1 MYRQPGLHL
10 GDWTECNCI
19 QALKSKISTLL
30 PLPYSGKCLDF
41 RLSWSCICSVFVQWM
56 DLTMLSYH
64 ACINCLVGIQV
75 ELWLRTNYWFL
86 GAHLSSKRVET
97 EGLNCHSESS
107 SLYLL
112 FGSTLWLLEVV
123 LRTVFPLTLL
133 IAPDLC
139 PLFAIMWRIRTSAS
153 KYSPKSND
161 NSDVN
166 FEQQYLFICSWIG
179 WSLKWQHIHCD
190 IKSHLFLSFWG
201 ERFKTIV

>member
-1 MYRQPGLHL
+1 MSWFPSFMELHL
-10 GDWTECNCI
+10 
-19 QALKSKISTLL
+19 
-30 PLPYSGKCLDF
+30 
-41 RLSWSCICSVFVQWM
+41 LSFCAMNGLNDVVITCMHQLSC
-56 DLTMLSYH
+56 
-64 ACINCLVGIQV
+64 GIQV

-190 IKSHLFLSFWG
+190 IKSHLFLSFLG

>member
-1 MYRQPGLHL
+1 M
-10 GDWTECNCI
+10 
-19 QALKSKISTLL
+19 
-30 PLPYSGKCLDF
+30 
-41 RLSWSCICSVFVQWM
+41 
-56 DLTMLSYH
+56 
-64 ACINCLVGIQV
+64 GIQV

-123 LRTVFPLTLL
+123 LRPVFPLTLL

-166 FEQQYLFICSWIG
+166 FEQQYLFICLWIG
-179 WSLKWQHIHCD
+179 WSLKWQHIHGD
-190 IKSHLFLSFWG
+190 IKSHLFLSFLG
-201 ERFKTIV
+201 ERLKKKCLKEQIVLKGFSPGCLQTSKSLLLQEDIQCSSL